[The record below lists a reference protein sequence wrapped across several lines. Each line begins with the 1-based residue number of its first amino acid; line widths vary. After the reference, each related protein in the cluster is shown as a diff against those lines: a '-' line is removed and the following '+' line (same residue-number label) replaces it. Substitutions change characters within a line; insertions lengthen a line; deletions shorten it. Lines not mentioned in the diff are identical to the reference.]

1 MASTEH
7 IFPTEEELRREM
19 VSVARKLHQYGWV
32 ANHDGNVSARL
43 DGNFLCTPTAV
54 SKADVGPES
63 LIVVDAQKNIL
74 AGTRRAFSEFAIHI
88 ALYQARPDIGCVIH
102 AHPPTTAGMAVANV
116 PLGEPFMAE
125 PVVSLGPTV
134 PLVPFALTGSD
145 ELKASL
151 QESIQ
156 HADVLMLAN
165 HGAVAVGG
173 SFEQALLRME
183 LVEHLCKIKL
193 VAEQAGGVVPLSQQV
208 VAQLAKK
215 SRPPSM
221 PDYRH
226 HPATCDDAVQS
237 AFSSPPTANISRR
250 PALSSLIDQQLK
262 RHK

>member
-1 MASTEH
+1 MTGTEH
-7 IFPTEEELRREM
+7 VFSTEEELRRDI

-43 DGNFLCTPTAV
+43 DGNYLCTPTAV
-54 SKADVGPES
+54 SKADVDPES
-63 LIVVDAQKNIL
+63 LIVVDAQKNVL

-102 AHPPTTAGMAVANV
+102 AHPPTTAGMAVANI
-116 PLGEPFMAE
+116 PLGDPFMAE

-145 ELKASL
+145 ELNASL
-151 QESIQ
+151 QEAIQ
-156 HADVLMLAN
+156 NADVLMLAN
-165 HGAVAVGG
+165 HGVVAVGG
-173 SFEQALLRME
+173 SFEQALLRVE

-193 VAEQAGGVVPLSQQV
+193 VAEQMGGVVPLAEEV
-208 VAQLAKK
+208 VVQLSKK

-226 HPATCDDAVQS
+226 HPAYSGDVAQ
-237 AFSSPPTANISRR
+237 AQFSSPPVAKVSGR

-262 RHK
+262 RHN